1 MKIVTIKE
9 DSPHL
14 QNVLELWRRNRE
26 TLGFLPTEAFVKG
39 AREETLLVSESPSGD
54 FQGYLLFRKS
64 LTKATIVHLCVQEN
78 YRLLGIGRS
87 MVEKLKEKT
96 SDLARIVARCP
107 SRLPSERCVA
117 TVWFI
122 SCNRA
127 RRKRKCQKGNNSV
140 VL

>member
-1 MKIVTIKE
+1 MESHTIGILGDYGHLHKEIYTFVMKIVTIKE

-78 YRLLGIGRS
+78 YRLLGR
-87 MVEKLKEKT
+87 
-96 SDLARIVARCP
+96 
-107 SRLPSERCVA
+107 
-117 TVWFI
+117 
-122 SCNRA
+122 
-127 RRKRKCQKGNNSV
+127 
-140 VL
+140 